1 MARYGLNTLQGGGTS
16 QAITTTFKSNVTVTA
31 ATGGPVTRGTLV
43 DVHVGPSGPPN
54 ATDCSIVYDISRCTT
69 GLGTG
74 TAATPVP
81 VDNLS
86 GACATVGTTC
96 LTAEPTITANSSL
109 WSIALNQRSSIRI
122 FFDQGLHWPA
132 VNLSGL
138 AVRALS
144 PTTTGTVNA
153 QVYFDE

>member
-16 QAITTTFKSNVTVTA
+16 QAITTTFKTSVAVTA
-31 ATGGPVTRGTLV
+31 ATAGPVTRGRLT
-43 DVHVGPSGPPN
+43 DVQVGPSGPPN
-54 ATDCSIVYDISRCTT
+54 ATDCSIVYDISRQTAA
-69 GLGTG
+69 GTS

-81 VDNLS
+81 IDNLS
-86 GACATVGTTC
+86 GACATVGSTC
-96 LTAEPTITANSSL
+96 FTGEGTITANSSL
-109 WSIALNQRSSIRI
+109 WSIPLNQRSSIRV
-122 FFDQGLHWPA
+122 FFDQPICWPA